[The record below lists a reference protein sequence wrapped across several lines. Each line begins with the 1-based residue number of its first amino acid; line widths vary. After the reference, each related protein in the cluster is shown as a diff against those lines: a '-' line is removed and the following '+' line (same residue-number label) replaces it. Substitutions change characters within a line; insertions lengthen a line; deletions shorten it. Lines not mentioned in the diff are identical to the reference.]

1 LLTVAALSERRSL
14 SAVEDRCHRIMLS
27 AGIVGLPNVGKSTL
41 FNAVTRTHKAPAENY
56 PFCTID
62 PNVGVVTVP
71 DPRLEKIAQI
81 SHSKKIVPAAIEFV
95 DIAGLVKGASAGEG
109 LGNQFLHHIR
119 EVDAIVQV
127 VRCFEDSN
135 VHHVS
140 ATIDPIRDIEVINTE
155 LVLADLASLQKRHD
169 RLQKEVRAGDKT
181 AKTENAIVAKLLPHL
196 DAGKPAITAT
206 LASEEKAVARNFFL
220 LTSKPTIFACNVAE
234 SDLAAVAAG
243 ADRGGDSVIKHAKA
257 SITDPIHDGAK
268 RVKAVEDYARHHF
281 ATEAIVISAQLESEL
296 VDLNEQEALDY
307 LRGLGVEDTGV
318 HDLIRAVYH
327 LLGLRTFLTTG
338 EKESRAWTIHA
349 GDKATTAAGTIHS
362 DFERGFIAAET
373 ISYDDLIAAGSMAKA
388 REAGKV
394 RLEGKEYVVRDG
406 DVISFR
412 FNV

>member
-1 LLTVAALSERRSL
+1 
-14 SAVEDRCHRIMLS
+14 MLS

-62 PNVGVVTVP
+62 PNVGIVTVP
-71 DPRLEKIAQI
+71 DLRLEKIAQI
-81 SHSKKIVPAAIEFV
+81 SHSKKIVPTAIEFV

-127 VRCFEDSN
+127 VRCFEDTN

-140 ATIDPIRDIEVINTE
+140 ATIDPIRDIEIINTE
-155 LVLADLASLQKRHD
+155 LVLADLASLQKKHD

-181 AKTENAIVAKLLPHL
+181 AKNENAIVEKLLPHL
-196 DAGKPAITAT
+196 DAGKPVITASLT
-206 LASEEKAVARNFFL
+206 PEEKLAARNLFL

-234 SDLAAVAAG
+234 SDLGPVAAG
-243 ADRGGDSVIKHAKA
+243 LGHGEDGTERSDAGVSAAGYSVT
-257 SITDPIHDGAK
+257 S

-296 VDLNEQEALDY
+296 VDLSEQEALDY

-318 HDLIRAVYH
+318 HALIRSVYH

-349 GDKATTAAGTIHS
+349 GDKAATAAGTIHS